1 MNILNI
7 AQLLIFLIINLIFIY
22 RFEYFSRF
30 FNLFDYPNKIRK
42 KHHEPISLLGGFI
55 FFLNFFILLF
65 FDIFFEQDN
74 FKLMFKLN
82 SNIQLFTFIIVF
94 CAIYLVGYADDKFDL
109 RPFSKVV
116 IVTFC
121 LYLIIY
127 YNPHFLINSLR
138 TELLHTEV
146 DLFYL
151 APYFTI
157 FCLLCFINAMNMF
170 DGINLVSFFQFLL
183 INLIFLIE
191 SNIYTFNLILIFS
204 LLVFGYLNFKNKSF
218 LGDSGVYIFS
228 LVSGILLIILYK
240 SNQLN
245 VEDIVLLIYL
255 PILDFIRLFFSRI
268 YNGNSPFLSDEKH
281 LHHFLIKKNSFNKTI
296 LIIFLMI
303 YLPPILNY
311 IFNISYL
318 ILVMFVI
325 IYFVLIK
332 IVKNN

>member
-1 MNILNI
+1 MNSLNI
-7 AQLLIFLIINLIFIY
+7 IQLLTFLTINFIFIY
-22 RFEYFSRF
+22 RFEYLSRF

-42 KHHEPISLLGGFI
+42 KQHEPISLLGGFI
-55 FFLNFFILLF
+55 FFINFFIFLF
-65 FDIFFEQDN
+65 FDIFFEQDT
-74 FKLMFKLN
+74 FKLIFKIN

-138 TELLHTEV
+138 SELLHKEV
-146 DLFYL
+146 DLFYIG
-151 APYFTI
+151 PYFTI
-157 FCLLCFINAMNMF
+157 LCLLCFINAMNMF

-191 SNIYTFNLILIFS
+191 SNIFEFNLILIFS
-204 LLVFGYLNFKNKSF
+204 LLVFGYLNFKNKTF
-218 LGDSGVYIFS
+218 LGDSGVYILS

-245 VEDIVLLIYL
+245 VEDIIILIYL
-255 PILDFIRLFFSRI
+255 PILDFIRLFFTRI
-268 YNGNSPFLSDEKH
+268 YNGNSPFLPDEKH
-281 LHHFLIKKNSFNKTI
+281 FHHFLVKKNSFNKTI

-303 YLPPILNY
+303 YLPPILTY

-318 ILVMFVI
+318 ILLLFII

-332 IVKNN
+332 TFKNN